1 MTVTRAED
9 VAAAED
15 ASALPPGPRWR
26 RVVQRPR
33 LRRTLPLAAIVLFAA
48 LLVTL
53 HVRTYTQISPLDE
66 PQHMDYALRLSHG
79 ELVRSGDR
87 FGAEML
93 HEEGCRGI
101 DSVPSGY
108 QLPCDEPID
117 LDQYPL
123 REYNTA
129 EAHPPV
135 YYAITGV
142 GGRLLDRLPGVHS
155 PLTGARLVGVLWL
168 GAGMIL
174 LWFVLAE
181 LQVGV
186 AVRVAMLVL
195 VASAPAVI
203 HASSTVNPDGS
214 ALVVGA
220 ATLLVVLRWESGRAS
235 PWLLGLVATVAAL
248 TKATNVIAVGIGVIY
263 ILCRAWQARSL
274 DRSPA
279 AQDGEAPSRRTRS
292 PIAVVLAALGVAVF
306 FGLAWV
312 AVTSVRARVPRAE
325 IPMSQMLHADSI
337 SVANI
342 LDNGLAGF
350 SPLRDPHIPDVLES
364 SLLTL
369 TTVATDRLMIAGV
382 IAGLLVAG
390 SASRVRAL
398 AIAALVAM
406 LTMGPLLVLF
416 DFVATSAYFV
426 IPSRYGLSIVPF
438 AAAVGAATF
447 DRTRGGRWIVSSA
460 AALAGVALLAALV

>member
-142 GGRLLDRLPGVHS
+142 GGRLLDRLPVVQS
-155 PLTGARLVGVLWL
+155 PITGARL
-168 GAGMIL
+168 
-174 LWFVLAE
+174 
-181 LQVGV
+181 
-186 AVRVAMLVL
+186 
-195 VASAPAVI
+195 
-203 HASSTVNPDGS
+203 
-214 ALVVGA
+214 
-220 ATLLVVLRWESGRAS
+220 
-235 PWLLGLVATVAAL
+235 
-248 TKATNVIAVGIGVIY
+248 
-263 ILCRAWQARSL
+263 
-274 DRSPA
+274 
-279 AQDGEAPSRRTRS
+279 
-292 PIAVVLAALGVAVF
+292 
-306 FGLAWV
+306 
-312 AVTSVRARVPRAE
+312 
-325 IPMSQMLHADSI
+325 
-337 SVANI
+337 
-342 LDNGLAGF
+342 
-350 SPLRDPHIPDVLES
+350 
-364 SLLTL
+364 
-369 TTVATDRLMIAGV
+369 
-382 IAGLLVAG
+382 
-390 SASRVRAL
+390 
-398 AIAALVAM
+398 
-406 LTMGPLLVLF
+406 
-416 DFVATSAYFV
+416 
-426 IPSRYGLSIVPF
+426 
-438 AAAVGAATF
+438 
-447 DRTRGGRWIVSSA
+447 
-460 AALAGVALLAALV
+460 